1 MLPKQKI
8 APMAQNEKAKRCENC
23 IVRQFNSLGAMSKE
37 ELKQVSNSKITKRI
51 KKGDTI
57 FEEGER
63 LNGVFCIRDGVSK
76 LSKLSSNGKDQIVKL
91 AAKGDVIGQRSVI
104 SDENVDLKATAV
116 NDMEVCFIPKDRIVN
131 PLKSNPKFTME
142 VLKTMAS
149 ELKDSNDVI
158 LSLSQKNVKQRIA
171 QALLYLEEHYGV
183 DKEGF
188 LNLNLTREDLAS
200 LVGTALESCIRNV
213 SALKKEGLIKISG
226 KRTGIVDKAVLER
239 FIEDF

>member
-1 MLPKQKI
+1 
-8 APMAQNEKAKRCENC
+8 
-23 IVRQFNSLGAMSKE
+23 MSKE
-37 ELKQVSNSKITKRI
+37 ELKHVSNAKITKKI
-51 KKGDTI
+51 KKGDII

-63 LNGVFCIRDGVSK
+63 LNGVFCIRAGVSK

-104 SDENVDLKATAV
+104 ADENVDLKATAV
-116 NDMEVCFIPKDRIVN
+116 NDMEVCFIPKDRIVT

-142 VLKTMAS
+142 VLKTLAS
-149 ELKDSNDVI
+149 DIKDSNDVI

-183 DKEGF
+183 DDDGF
-188 LNLNLTREDLAS
+188 LKLNLTREDLAS

-226 KRTGIVDKAVLER
+226 KRTGIVDNAALER